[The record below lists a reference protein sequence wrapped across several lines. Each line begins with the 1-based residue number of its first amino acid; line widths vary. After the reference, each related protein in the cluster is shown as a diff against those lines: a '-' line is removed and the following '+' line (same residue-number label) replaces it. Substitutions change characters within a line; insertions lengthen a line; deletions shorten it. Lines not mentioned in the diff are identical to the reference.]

1 MDSDHSGELA
11 SRSSCPTAIL
21 AVHTCG
27 HVRGAS
33 RAKDLR
39 EGGCVLLG
47 VLFGLIC
54 FTAQFDA
61 QRPRLSFTI
70 LPSDILL
77 GVVNRRLM
85 VTPVTA
91 CGKL

>member
-27 HVRGAS
+27 HVRGA
-33 RAKDLR
+33 KDLR
-39 EGGCVLLG
+39 EGGRVFLG
-47 VLFGLIC
+47 RVLFGLIG

-70 LPSDILL
+70 LPSDI
-77 GVVNRRLM
+77 
-85 VTPVTA
+85 
-91 CGKL
+91 